1 MTYPPSCGSCL
12 AYVCLFL
19 SKCGTYL
26 NLHGRSMKENDLLS
40 DYLKS
45 LYGIEPL
52 TVEEE
57 HELAGK
63 IAKGDERALEKLIKH
78 NLRFVV
84 YVVRKMTAWNHGKV
98 PVEDMVAMGNE
109 ELFNAGR
116 KWVPKNNARFA
127 TYAKTFIFKGVRRQ
141 LDNTANIIRLPINI
155 MEQVKKLNYTERSLS
170 QVLGRKPKTHE
181 IATLMGV
188 TESKVHQLHGYI
200 AREPVSLDH
209 INQEKFTEEHLDD

>member
-1 MTYPPSCGSCL
+1 
-12 AYVCLFL
+12 
-19 SKCGTYL
+19 
-26 NLHGRSMKENDLLS
+26 MKENDILS
-40 DYLKS
+40 DYLQS

-57 HELAGK
+57 HALATK
-63 IAKGDERALEKLIKH
+63 IANGDEKALEKLIRH

-109 ELFNAGR
+109 ALFTAGR
-116 KWVPKNNARFA
+116 RWVPKNNARFA
-127 TYAKTFIFKGVRRQ
+127 TYAKPFIEKGVRRD

-170 QVLGRKPKTHE
+170 QVLGRKPKPSE
-181 IATLMGV
+181 LAKVMGV
-188 TESKVHQLHGYI
+188 TEAKVHQLHGYI
-200 AREPVSLDH
+200 SREPISLDH
-209 INQEKFTEEHLDD
+209 INQEKFNEEHLDD